1 MVRKWS
7 IKKTTWSFDN
17 SCTLSINIWVSEDDI
32 GLWFLA
38 TCRDCSINL
47 ALGTWFNT
55 LHLLIQDKEDGIN
68 ETVDTHGELL
78 MAFSGFY

>member
-1 MVRKWS
+1 MIIPVHY
-7 IKKTTWSFDN
+7 T
-17 SCTLSINIWVSEDDI
+17 NIWVSEDDI

-47 ALGTWFNT
+47 APGTWLNT

-68 ETVDTHGELL
+68 ETVDTHGEL
-78 MAFSGFY
+78 FNGFFWSLLAEDVDSKPDPYH